1 MRLTHFFLKLIIAI
15 IFIQSLFFK
24 FSGHPQAIHIFSTL
38 NMEPFGR
45 IILGCVELICAF
57 LLFIPRF
64 SLLATIGSLALM
76 LGAVFFHLTTDLGII
91 VNWNGESDYGKL
103 FSMAVIVIILCVML
117 IYSNLKTY
125 YLNIKQNNSDSTTQ
139 EDIQV

>member
-1 MRLTHFFLKLIIAI
+1 MKLTNFFLKLIVAI

-45 IILGCVELICAF
+45 VGIGCIELICAL
-57 LLFIPRF
+57 LLFIPRYSF
-64 SLLATIGSLALM
+64 LATIGSLVLM
-76 LGAVFFHLTTDLGII
+76 LGAVFFHLTTNLGIV

-103 FSMAVIVIILCVML
+103 FSMATIVIIICAIL
-117 IYSNLKTY
+117 IYSN
-125 YLNIKQNNSDSTTQ
+125 INSHLSTNPK
-139 EDIQV
+139 ENK

>member
-1 MRLTHFFLKLIIAI
+1 MKLTNFFLKLIVAI

-45 IILGCVELICAF
+45 VGIGCIELICA
-57 LLFIPRF
+57 LLFFIPRF
-64 SLLATIGSLALM
+64 SFLATIGSLVLM
-76 LGAVFFHLTTDLGII
+76 LGAVFFHLTTDLGIV

-103 FSMAVIVIILCVML
+103 FSMAVIVIILCIIL
-117 IYSNLKTY
+117 IYLNLKSH
-125 YLNIKQNNSDSTTQ
+125 LSTNPK
-139 EDIQV
+139 VNKN

>member
-1 MRLTHFFLKLIIAI
+1 
-15 IFIQSLFFK
+15 
-24 FSGHPQAIHIFSTL
+24 
-38 NMEPFGR
+38 MEPFGR
-45 IILGCVELICAF
+45 IILGCVELIFAF